1 MKFRS
6 KTGEVAL
13 TIEQALEQ
21 FCDSKKDCD
30 YCELREPVQ
39 QYKGTKRP
47 CHEYARANPHEAA
60 RLMGY
65 EVLEDEAEYYK
76 FEIRLCDTKIDRDFE
91 KFTLP
96 CLRKLS
102 EMFVGKNGFV
112 GQGSIAKILS
122 TVVLKGKDGEW
133 FIKANASI
141 KNIPENFKVIE
152 EIKSGKKKEV
162 SIGCSVATRTCSIC
176 GDSTGSCNHK
186 PGEYYNGKQCFMELN
201 DPTDVFE
208 WAFVATPVKEE
219 ANMDKP
225 RICEILGV
233 VPGEEFFI
241 KGFYSGHVTFRI
253 MDDGTFST
261 RPSNISGSSL
271 ELLRTLDHPDRI
283 IRKPRWTEQ
292 EVEDAVHLK
301 KILDSRK
308 IGYLT
313 RGRGDELRFCDNYGK
328 SESVFSSISLCPDM
342 FKSLLPGET
351 ATLDEIIGGAE

>member
-65 EVLEDEAEYYK
+65 EVVEEDEKCATCANQKTVECVTCGALYRNYQ
-76 FEIRLCDTKIDRDFE
+76 E
-91 KFTLP
+91 K
-96 CLRKLS
+96 
-102 EMFVGKNGFV
+102 
-112 GQGSIAKILS
+112 
-122 TVVLKGKDGEW
+122 
-133 FIKANASI
+133 
-141 KNIPENFKVIE
+141 
-152 EIKSGKKKEV
+152 
-162 SIGCSVATRTCSIC
+162 
-176 GDSTGSCNHK
+176 
-186 PGEYYNGKQCFMELN
+186 
-201 DPTDVFE
+201 
-208 WAFVATPVKEE
+208 E

-225 RICEILGV
+225 KPYICQRLGV
-233 VPGEEFFI
+233 EVGERFKIKHYSDKIEFWI
-241 KGFYSGHVTFRI
+241 LEN
-253 MDDGTFST
+253 GTYQTEPPNKANSSVALLT
-261 RPSNISGSSL
+261 SL
-271 ELLRTLDHPDRI
+271 EHPDRI